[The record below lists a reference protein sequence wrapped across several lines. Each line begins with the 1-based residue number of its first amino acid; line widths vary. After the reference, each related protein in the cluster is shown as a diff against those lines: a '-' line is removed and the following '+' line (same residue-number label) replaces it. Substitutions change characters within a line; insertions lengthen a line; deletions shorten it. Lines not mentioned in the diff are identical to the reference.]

1 MVVIWQKKRSWK
13 RQVQMFDHS
22 IHKIANME
30 TNVNIL
36 TYNNTIMYL
45 HSFISQML
53 ILHNWWVLLFEYT
66 ETFLPFILWDL
77 WHGFSTSM
85 IPIFLKKPFF
95 ATEALLHYFLLRLH
109 KMIKF
114 CNCSQKKRGNLLV
127 KSIPVLISEYISLF
141 GIAICI
147 FLSVYMIIFN
157 WCTIRESH
165 VYISLDLTKYHS
177 IYISRKIKHILM
189 HLAID

>member
-1 MVVIWQKKRSWK
+1 MVLRYLKKEVMK
-13 RQVQMFDHS
+13 TTC
-22 IHKIANME
+22 
-30 TNVNIL
+30 TNASSFHAYLL
-36 TYNNTIMYL
+36 TYISVYCWKFLVSYQKWYNCTIDEFYFL
-45 HSFISQML
+45 VYIK
-53 ILHNWWVLLFEYT
+53 
-66 ETFLPFILWDL
+66 TFLPFILWDL

-177 IYISRKIKHILM
+177 ISISRKIKHILM